1 MKNTQPSNLEMTSLH
16 SDNYKILINNKL
28 QSLIHR
34 NITLTL
40 KILKLR
46 KLNILRLKVPL
57 NNYRKC

>member
-1 MKNTQPSNLEMTSLH
+1 MKNIQLSNLEMTSLH

-40 KILKLR
+40 KILNLR
-46 KLNILRLKVPL
+46 KLNILKLKVQL
-57 NNYRKC
+57 NNSRKC